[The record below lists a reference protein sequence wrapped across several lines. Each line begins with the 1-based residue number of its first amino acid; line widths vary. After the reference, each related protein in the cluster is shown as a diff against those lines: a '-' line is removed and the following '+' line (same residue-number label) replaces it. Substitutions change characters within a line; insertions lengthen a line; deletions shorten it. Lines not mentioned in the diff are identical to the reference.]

1 MRLFCGLMLLLVCT
15 ANAWAQR
22 EPCLYGA
29 ESPDCGIKITMSPPL
44 KPPDGN
50 IFWVPNQI
58 TIDVPMRLHPTKV
71 QLESG
76 PTGTEVADAF
86 KLFAETAHYKKV
98 GNIARFQLEIK
109 SCPGV
114 DNALDF
120 LIVSP
125 KLPYP
130 IVVNYQPLECQQHE
144 SK

>member
-1 MRLFCGLMLLLVCT
+1 MRLFCGLLLLLVCT

-22 EPCLYGA
+22 EPCLAGTD
-29 ESPDCGIKITMSPPL
+29 SPDCGIKITMSPPL
-44 KPPDGN
+44 KSPDEH

-71 QLESG
+71 QLKSG

-125 KLPYP
+125 KLPFP
-130 IVVNYQPLECQQHE
+130 IVANYQPLECQQHE